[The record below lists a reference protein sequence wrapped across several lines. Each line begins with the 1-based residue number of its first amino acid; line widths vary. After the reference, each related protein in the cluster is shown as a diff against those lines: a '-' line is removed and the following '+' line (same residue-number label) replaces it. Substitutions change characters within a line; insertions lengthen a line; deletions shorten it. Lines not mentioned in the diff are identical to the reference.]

1 MTLFSSWFWPD
12 VSTRKNATFATTEA
26 FYVLLGVATLVA
38 LFTFVDFARG
48 WEFDERLWGFA
59 EAAVL
64 VGIAF
69 GIRQKSRVAAVAGF
83 ALLVLDRIAQV
94 AVTGHPGA
102 LLLAI
107 AVALALLHGVRGA
120 CAFHKFAPIP
130 ANTPG
135 IEQSFRSFGQN
146 SPRSEKDT
154 GRN

>member
-48 WEFDERLWGFA
+48 WEF
-59 EAAVL
+59 
-64 VGIAF
+64 
-69 GIRQKSRVAAVAGF
+69 
-83 ALLVLDRIAQV
+83 
-94 AVTGHPGA
+94 GHPGA

-130 ANTPG
+130 ANTPS

>member
-26 FYVLLGVATLVA
+26 FYVLLGVAILVA
-38 LFTFVDFARG
+38 LFTLVDFARG
-48 WEFDERLWGFA
+48 WEF
-59 EAAVL
+59 
-64 VGIAF
+64 
-69 GIRQKSRVAAVAGF
+69 
-83 ALLVLDRIAQV
+83 LDRIAQV

-107 AVALALLHGVRGA
+107 AVALALLHRVRGA
-120 CAFHKFAPIP
+120 FAFHKFAAIP
-130 ANTPG
+130 AHTPS